1 MIHTRRFGTSDGVP
15 TLLAH
20 CFLGSSKGWE
30 PLVEALAPR
39 LDAEAF
45 DMPGHGRSPMPD
57 HVEDLHEL
65 VTHQIDGLV
74 TKPSLLI
81 GHSFGGASAL
91 RFALHNPDRVL
102 GLALIEPVFIA
113 AALADP
119 NFKAAATEGDYATLA
134 REGRLEEAARD
145 FFTYNDPTRD
155 WFALPEPARAK
166 MTAQMQ
172 LLPATEPGAVSDS
185 GNLLAPGL
193 MEGFTRPVL
202 LIGGE
207 RSPPMFAAIIN
218 ALAKRLPNVETA
230 IIDGAG
236 HMAPMTHPQ
245 QTADLIGAWMS
256 AKGLGVRQG

>member
-1 MIHTRRFGTSDGVP
+1 
-15 TLLAH
+15 
-20 CFLGSSKGWE
+20 
-30 PLVEALAPR
+30 
-39 LDAEAF
+39 
-45 DMPGHGRSPMPD
+45 
-57 HVEDLHEL
+57 
-65 VTHQIDGLV
+65 
-74 TKPSLLI
+74 
-81 GHSFGGASAL
+81 
-91 RFALHNPDRVL
+91 
-102 GLALIEPVFIA
+102 
-113 AALADP
+113 
-119 NFKAAATEGDYATLA
+119 
-134 REGRLEEAARD
+134 
-145 FFTYNDPTRD
+145 
-155 WFALPEPARAK
+155 

-245 QTADLIGAWMS
+245 QAADLISAWMS
-256 AKGLGVRQG
+256 EKGLGARQG